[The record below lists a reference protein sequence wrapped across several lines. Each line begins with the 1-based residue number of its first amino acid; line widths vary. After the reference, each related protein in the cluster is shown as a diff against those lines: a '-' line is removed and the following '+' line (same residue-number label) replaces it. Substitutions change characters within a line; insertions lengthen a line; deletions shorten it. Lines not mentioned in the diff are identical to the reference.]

1 MDTIAAR
8 PWDAAGFPP
17 RSMFGEAYDYY
28 RTPRGGHPT
37 SQNWM
42 LPRLDSFAQFA
53 AFAHQDWISPR
64 PLMIVGSDADTR
76 PHSDAAIAKAEE
88 PKELF
93 VIDGASHFD
102 LYDKEEHVTPAAA
115 KLAEFFG
122 KALAAPNYP
131 AAEAI

>member
-8 PWDAAGFPP
+8 PWDAVKFPP

-28 RTPRGGHPT
+28 RTPRGGHPN
-37 SQNWM
+37 SRNWM
-42 LPRLDSFAQFA
+42 LPRLDVFAHFA

-64 PLMIVGSDADTR
+64 PLLMIVGSDADTR
-76 PHSDAAIAKAEE
+76 PHSDAAIAKAKE

-102 LYDKEEHVTPAAA
+102 LYDKEEYVTPAVA
-115 KLAEFFG
+115 KLTEFFG
-122 KALAAPNYP
+122 KALAAGNTP
-131 AAEAI
+131 AA